1 MNIKLSAV
9 SYQLSYGELIADERW
24 LLNADSQSWI
34 LNIKSLNLYNMYE
47 IVKTTLARQLRIDP
61 ERVTLD
67 AQIKRDL
74 GADSV
79 DILQLLMRLEDDY
92 GIVIPDQALAK
103 FETVNDVV
111 TYLDNLQKWNT
122 LHWLSSH
129 CCFP

>member
-1 MNIKLSAV
+1 MVA
-9 SYQLSYGELIADERW
+9 E
-24 LLNADSQSWI
+24 
-34 LNIKSLNLYNMYE
+34 NLEIRNLEIQHIMYE
-47 IVKTTLARQLRIDP
+47 EVKTILARQLRISP

-92 GIVIPDQALAK
+92 GIVIPDQELAK

-111 TYLDNLQKWNT
+111 TFLDNLPK
-122 LHWLSSH
+122 
-129 CCFP
+129 